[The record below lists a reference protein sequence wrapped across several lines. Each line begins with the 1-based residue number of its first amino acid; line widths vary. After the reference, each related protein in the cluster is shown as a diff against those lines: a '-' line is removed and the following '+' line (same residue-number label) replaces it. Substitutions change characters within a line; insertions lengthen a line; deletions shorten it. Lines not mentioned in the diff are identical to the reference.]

1 MTLQPLHTLVLAVL
15 VLLLGMAINRLIK
28 PLARYNIPAPISGGL
43 TFALAMLLANR
54 TLGFSLE
61 FDVTLKPVLMFVRSG
76 SYQPRLSMDD
86 VNKAADTQNYLDRRV
101 RFRIREA
108 AGV

>member
-43 TFALAMLLANR
+43 AFAVAMLVA
-54 TLGFSLE
+54 
-61 FDVTLKPVLMFVRSG
+61 
-76 SYQPRLSMDD
+76 
-86 VNKAADTQNYLDRRV
+86 
-101 RFRIREA
+101 
-108 AGV
+108 